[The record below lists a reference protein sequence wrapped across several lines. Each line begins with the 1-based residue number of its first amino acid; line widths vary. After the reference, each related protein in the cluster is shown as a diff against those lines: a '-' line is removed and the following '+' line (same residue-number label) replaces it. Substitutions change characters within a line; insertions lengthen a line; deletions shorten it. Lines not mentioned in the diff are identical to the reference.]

1 MQTDVAVTIGFIES
15 AGPPLQ
21 INWLEDLVPGEEVT
35 YQEKHGDPLGV
46 IIQLLVPDDLSPTV
60 FSPSL
65 SWGFTFEEDP
75 ILLIIVGGGKPVRY
89 LIFSK
94 NTQLPV
100 DGFWNDSL
108 NWNDL
113 ENWTD

>member
-1 MQTDVAVTIGFIES
+1 MQTDVAVTRGVIE
-15 AGPPLQ
+15 ATDPPLQ
-21 INWLEDLVPGEEVT
+21 INWLVDLVPGEGLT
-35 YQEKHGDPLGV
+35 YQEKHGDALGV
-46 IIQLLVPDDLSPTV
+46 IIQLLVPDDINPIV

-65 SWGFTFEEDP
+65 KWGFTFDEDP
-75 ILLIIVGGGKPVRY
+75 MQLILDAAGKAARY

-94 NTQLPV
+94 HTQPA
-100 DGFWNDSL
+100 GEFWNDSL

>member
-1 MQTDVAVTIGFIES
+1 MQTDIAVTIGTIES
-15 AGPPLQ
+15 TDPPLQ
-21 INWLEDLVPGEEVT
+21 INWLVDLVPGEEVT
-35 YQEKHGDPLGV
+35 YQEKHGDALGV
-46 IIQLLVPDDLSPTV
+46 IVQVMVPDNVNPAV

-65 SWGFTFEEDP
+65 NWGFTFEEDP
-75 ILLIIVGGGKPVRY
+75 VLLTIDGDGKPARY

-94 NTQLPV
+94 HTEQPA
-100 DGFWNDSL
+100 GEFWNDSL